1 MGGYQKYKDSSIRWL
16 DAIPLTWDERK
27 IGSFAYVHGRIGF
40 KGYSRDDLVDA
51 MSEGAAVVLG
61 GTNIEPTGRL
71 SFEKLS
77 FLSEQKYLESPEIA
91 LVGDELLITKVG
103 AGTGDCGIYD
113 GRFGRATIN
122 PNVMIISVRN
132 SVDFRFLCY
141 QLNAH
146 SVREE
151 VRLESSKAGAQPA
164 INQRYIKQLRVAV
177 PPLETQTQIIEYLDG
192 KTTEIDA
199 LVAKL
204 ERERELLER
213 YRRELIART
222 VTRGLNPDAPMHDS
236 GIEWIGDVPVTWK
249 QMSLKSLLRRVSI
262 KNQPDRRVLSV
273 ERAKG
278 VVDRVTEGSPDN
290 HNRLPDDLGKY
301 LAVDAGQFVMNKM
314 KAWRGSYGVSQ
325 LDGIVSPAYF
335 TFDLDFPDTAFFNW
349 AIRSDAYIPFFAR
362 DSYGVRT
369 DQWDFKIAALR
380 SIPFFI
386 PPIHEQQA
394 IVAFLVEKTQS
405 IDSIL
410 VNIDGQLELLGKYR
424 KQVINDVVTGKIRVG
439 DVQ

>member
-1 MGGYQKYKDSSIRWL
+1 MDRPTERESNLASLPLKRIAKFRSGGAISGEIITESGDYPVFGGNGLRGYTSSWNIDCVNLLVGRQGAL
-16 DAIPLTWDERK
+16 AGNVHRVAGK
-27 IGSFAYVHGRIGF
+27 IWASEHALIASV
-40 KGYSRDDLVDA
+40 
-51 MSEGAAVVLG
+51 SEGFNLDFVYYLLLQMDLNQYSQAA
-61 GTNIEPTGRL
+61 
-71 SFEKLS
+71 
-77 FLSEQKYLESPEIA
+77 
-91 LVGDELLITKVG
+91 
-103 AGTGDCGIYD
+103 
-113 GRFGRATIN
+113 
-122 PNVMIISVRN
+122 
-132 SVDFRFLCY
+132 
-141 QLNAH
+141 
-146 SVREE
+146 
-151 VRLESSKAGAQPA
+151 AQPGIA
-164 INQRYIKQLRVAV
+164 AGVIEKVVVTV
-177 PPLETQTQIIEYLDG
+177 PTSITTQISISQFLDR
-192 KTTEIDA
+192 KTAEIDA

-278 VVDRVTEGSPDN
+278 VVDRETEGSPDN